1 MATPL
6 IWPAGPCSQSQLV
19 STPLVL
25 RRMSADGLVV
35 FVALR
40 VGTRIFSKG
49 GGLGMDDYITVL
61 CVVVM
66 LVTCILITIG
76 TQYGLGRGMEAIDSQ
91 FIPRALKWDVIISSV
106 LIWTFL
112 LPKFAIIAILKRIL
126 NYGLKTTILFW
137 GLALI
142 PGLYIGYIGLVV
154 QAMRSG
160 RIWLEQNHTGRKMC
174 QYQGH
179 VRFGLFHFGLFCLP
193 RCVLRSIPDSVHY
206 APQHAT

>member
-1 MATPL
+1 MATSL
-6 IWPAGPCSQSQLV
+6 IWPAGPCSQLQLV
-19 STPLVL
+19 SIPLVL

-40 VGTRIFSKG
+40 VG
-49 GGLGMDDYITVL
+49 LGMDDYITVP

-76 TQYGLGRGMEAIDSQ
+76 TQYGLGRGMKAIDSQ
-91 FIPRALKWDVIISSV
+91 FIPRALKWNVIISSV

-154 QAMRSG
+154 QAMRYG

-193 RCVLRSIPDSVHY
+193 RCVLRSVP
-206 APQHAT
+206 